1 LPARQGKLQ
10 KGKEKAEKSGNAARS
25 AAVEGFGCGSFLQCG
40 ATFCDD
46 RMSIA
51 DTVFYEDGT
60 MKVDVYKRPE
70 QEGIFSYLAVPEGR
84 PIPEEAT
91 NIDWETAEH
100 NIDLDQDN
108 EPVHGLS
115 AQDAFEQ
122 INAKGY
128 AISRV
133 HKIRI
138 GPNV

>member
-1 LPARQGKLQ
+1 
-10 KGKEKAEKSGNAARS
+10 
-25 AAVEGFGCGSFLQCG
+25 
-40 ATFCDD
+40 
-46 RMSIA
+46 
-51 DTVFYEDGT
+51 

-84 PIPEEAT
+84 PIPHEAT

-100 NIDLDQDN
+100 NVDLDDDH

-133 HKIRI
+133 HKTKISI
-138 GPNV
+138 GPSV